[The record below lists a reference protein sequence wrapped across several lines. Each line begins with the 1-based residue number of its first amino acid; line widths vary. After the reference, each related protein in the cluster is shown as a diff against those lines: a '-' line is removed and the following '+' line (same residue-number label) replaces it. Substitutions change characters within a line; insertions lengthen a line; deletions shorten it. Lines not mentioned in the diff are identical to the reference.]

1 MIDHLSSSQISLYS
15 LCSLKYRFQYVDKI
29 PKIFKPSG
37 LAFGSAI
44 HSALSWLNKQRM
56 NGNNPTL
63 EKLFRIFNADWYSQN
78 VDTEIRFKNGEDKN
92 ALSVM
97 AKELLAQYFH
107 SPYKKVEGSE
117 IAFVLPL
124 VNPGDGKRLGV
135 DLEGFID
142 LLEEDDA
149 IVEFKTSAQTANQ
162 SDIDS
167 NIQLTTYSYAYEMLT
182 QRAPRLIKLVNFVK
196 TKKEEMEVD
205 QYRFIYEVEMTA
217 DNIEEAEELGRLD
230 EVRDQTKLKRIV
242 GKDEEIEFFD
252 DEVYCL

>member
-196 TKKEEMEVD
+196 TKKPK
-205 QYRFIYEVEMTA
+205 I
-217 DNIEEAEELGRLD
+217 
-230 EVRDQTKLKRIV
+230 
-242 GKDEEIEFFD
+242 
-252 DEVYCL
+252 EVYETKRTQADYQRLFGLASQVLSGIRLQIFFPRMGFWCKDCEYGHICRDWRGD